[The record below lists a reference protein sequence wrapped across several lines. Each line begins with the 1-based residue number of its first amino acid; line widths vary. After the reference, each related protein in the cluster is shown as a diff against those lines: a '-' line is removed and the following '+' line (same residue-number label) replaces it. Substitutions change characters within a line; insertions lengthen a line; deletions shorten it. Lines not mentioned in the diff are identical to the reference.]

1 MPPVGVAAVCA
12 PPCPALRCP
21 PYAGRQK
28 TLKNPLVAP
37 TCVRSVGLVNHL
49 GHEICQELEVWT
61 ATFYAQRNA
70 IPQDTDVEK
79 FAQQLLEK
87 RAAAAPKRL

>member
-1 MPPVGVAAVCA
+1 M
-12 PPCPALRCP
+12 R
-21 PYAGRQK
+21 R
-28 TLKNPLVAP
+28 
-37 TCVRSVGLVNHL
+37 VGLVNHL

-87 RAAAAPKRL
+87 RAAAAPKLL

>member
-1 MPPVGVAAVCA
+1 M
-12 PPCPALRCP
+12 
-21 PYAGRQK
+21 
-28 TLKNPLVAP
+28 
-37 TCVRSVGLVNHL
+37 NHL

-79 FAQQLLEK
+79 FAMQLLEK
-87 RAAAAPKRL
+87 RAKGAASKKL